1 MRKKRFVGD
10 KILDVFST
18 NISYFKLIS
27 TIISYC
33 LYAYVILVSFSV
45 KERKQKFSSPALNIF
60 RCFWT
65 QCQVPDVVV
74 VVWGGCMMVYDL
86 LQ

>member
-10 KILDVFST
+10 EILDIFST

-27 TIISYC
+27 NKISY
-33 LYAYVILVSFSV
+33 AYLISRV
-45 KERKQKFSSPALNIF
+45 KELNKTFSSPAMNIYSDF

-65 QCQVPDVVV
+65 QCQVPDVNV
-74 VVWGGCMMVYDL
+74 VVWVAA
-86 LQ
+86 